1 MNGTDAKI
9 SEIHFQ
15 FEHEHN
21 LLIVLYLLFS
31 KEYIIFY
38 QGTTYSTGIMH
49 SGFEFLWKE
58 KNCSAG

>member
-21 LLIVLYLLFS
+21 LLIVLYLLF
-31 KEYIIFY
+31 YNILP
-38 QGTTYSTGIMH
+38 GTTYSTGIMH